1 MFKKKN
7 IIKLKNNRV
16 MKKIFT
22 LIAAIATTLNVL
34 ATDYTGTLTVNV
46 NGEGG
51 SQDATVSITE
61 NSGKYTLSID
71 NFMLGEDTPVG
82 KIVVADLA
90 GTTKDGVTTIHT
102 SQTIMMEAGSDPNIP
117 EDEWLGLMLNELGG
131 VPILMA
137 ANFDGKNMF
146 TSISIDMTNT
156 LGQMI
161 DVTFDTGSYL
171 GYTQIPNSDFE
182 GWHKETFKKTL
193 GSVSGD
199 EPNHWHSFLCHDGS
213 STLKSAAA
221 AAKTAKVSDIRPGSK
236 GQYSAKITP
245 TSVFGVIANGTI
257 TTGRLYAGS
266 MTAADAT
273 GNYAFLKLSNTN
285 KDGNGDPFYVE
296 LKARPDS
303 IALWYKF
310 TSNNTGFPYASVS
323 AILTN
328 GNEVHDPNIGSYASN
343 VVAHASNT
351 TLDAQSQWK
360 RISMPFVYNPTL
372 NIVNN
377 KGTVTGT
384 AEGTASEV
392 KAIFVTIT
400 TNATPGKGD
409 KNDVLYVDDLEL
421 IYNPKTESAGVS
433 DPKIVIAGKTIEIVP
448 NTYEYEIAFDAL
460 SGAAQRVI
468 RKAEGKTVVT
478 PDVIEVLD
486 GEGNELLATSSVAD
500 TENGAVASVIV
511 YSDDLKNKATYTVN
525 MTGNVTGINDVVTEA
540 EAVSTTYYN
549 LLGVQSNTPFSGIN
563 VVVTTYSDGTR
574 TARKVI
580 K

>member
-1 MFKKKN
+1 
-7 IIKLKNNRV
+7 

-34 ATDYTGTLTVNV
+34 ATDYTGTLTVSV

-82 KIVVADLA
+82 KIEVKDLT
-90 GTTKDGVTTIHT
+90 GTTKDGVTTLRT
-102 SQTIMMEAGSDPNIP
+102 SQTIMMEAGSDPTIP
-117 EDEWLGLMLNELGG
+117 EDEWLGLMLNEMGG

-137 ANFDGKNMF
+137 ANFDGNNMF
-146 TSISIDMTNT
+146 TSISIDMTST
-156 LGQMI
+156 LGQLI

-171 GYTQIPNSDFE
+171 GYTQIPNSGFE
-182 GWHKETFKKTL
+182 NWYNLSKKGYTSL
-193 GSVSGD
+193 FSTGTISGS
-199 EPNHWHSFLCHDGS
+199 EPNHWHSFLCHTGKS
-213 STLKSAAA
+213 SSLENSATGV
-221 AAKTAKVSDIRPGSK
+221 KTSKATDVRPGSK

-245 TSVFGVIANGTI
+245 SMARSIALANGTI

-266 MTAADAT
+266 MTANDST
-273 GNYAFLKLSNTN
+273 GNYSFLELSNTAT
-285 KDGNGDPFYVE
+285 DPNGDPFYVE

-303 IALWYKF
+303 LVFWYKF
-310 TSNNTGFPYASVS
+310 TANTSSEPYASAAAFLTTGNRVTDPNAGAFATAVVAKAGNNTIAATSTWKRLSIPFVYSPTLYASEKAVSATGDEVS
-323 AILTN
+323 AIL
-328 GNEVHDPNIGSYASN
+328 
-343 VVAHASNT
+343 
-351 TLDAQSQWK
+351 
-360 RISMPFVYNPTL
+360 
-372 NIVNN
+372 
-377 KGTVTGT
+377 
-384 AEGTASEV
+384 
-392 KAIFVTIT
+392 VTIS
-400 TNATPGKGD
+400 TNAVPAGGNA
-409 KNDVLYVDDLEL
+409 NDVLYVDDLEL

-460 SGAAQRVI
+460 SGAAQRI
-468 RKAEGKTVVT
+468 LRKATGKTVVT
-478 PDVIEVLD
+478 PNEIEVLD
-486 GEGNELLATSSVAD
+486 GEGNELPATSSVAD
-500 TENGAVASVIV
+500 TEDGAVATVIV

-574 TARKVI
+574 TARKVV

>member
-1 MFKKKN
+1 
-7 IIKLKNNRV
+7 

-117 EDEWLGLMLNELGG
+117 EDEWLGMMLNELGG

-171 GYTQIPNSDFE
+171 GYTQIPNSGFE
-182 GWHKETFKKTL
+182 DWYSLSKKGYKSLFST
-193 GSVSGD
+193 GTISGN
-199 EPNHWHSFLCHDGS
+199 EPNHWHSFLCHTG
-213 STLKSAAA
+213 AN
-221 AAKTAKVSDIRPGSK
+221 
-236 GQYSAKITP
+236 SAKITP
-245 TSVFGVIANGTI
+245 SMARSIALANGTI

-266 MTAADAT
+266 MQAADAT
-273 GNYAFLKLSNTN
+273 GNYAFLKLSDTN

-310 TSNNTGFPYASVS
+310 TSNSSSDPYASVS

-328 GNEVHDPNIGSYASN
+328 GNEVHDPNIGSYATN

-351 TLDAQSQWK
+351 EVAATSTWK
-360 RISMPFVYNPTL
+360 RLSIPFVYNPTL

-377 KGTVTGT
+377 KGAVTGT

-392 KAIFVTIT
+392 KAILVTIS
-400 TNATPGKGD
+400 TNATPAGGD

-433 DPKIVIAGKTIEIVP
+433 DPKIVIAGKTIEIAP

-574 TARKVI
+574 AARKVI